1 MRIFLAAAA
10 VSILAAPAAAETF
23 NAHSIDIVHAA
34 ANVTV
39 IPEDR
44 ANIDVAITAGGRLA
58 APQARMTGE
67 GLVIDGG
74 LGNRF
79 QGCRTNMSG
88 QTTVRIRGVGNVS
101 RSELPQITLRVPR
114 ALDLTAAGAVYTE
127 IGASSGG
134 SVNVS
139 GCGDTNIAAT
149 AGALAVTL
157 NGSGD
162 VDVEAVSGALTAVL
176 NGSGSLEVESTR
188 GEARL
193 RLNGSGDLRVGDV
206 DGALDAVLAGSGSLR
221 ARDARGARLAL
232 NGSGSINAGAI
243 HGALDADLTGSGSL
257 RVAFVEGESADLN
270 LTSSGSLVVNSG
282 RVQRL
287 RARSAGSGGV
297 QFGGAA
303 EVTSATLTGSG
314 SISIAD
320 AGRVEQLIDNGSGSI
335 SVGR

>member
-10 VSILAAPAAAETF
+10 VSLLAAPAAAETF
-23 NAHSIDIVHAA
+23 ATRSVDIVHTA

-44 ANIDVAITAGGRLA
+44 TNIDVAITAGGRIA
-58 APQARMTGE
+58 APQARMTAE

-79 QGCRTNMSG
+79 RGCNTGMTG
-88 QTTVRIRGVGNVS
+88 QTVVRIRGIGNVP
-101 RSELPQITLRVPR
+101 RSELPRITLRVPR
-114 ALDLTAAGAVYTE
+114 SLDLSAAGAVYTE
-127 IGASSGG
+127 IGASNGG
-134 SVNVS
+134 EVVVS

-149 AGALAVTL
+149 GGALTVTL

-162 VDVEAVSGALTAVL
+162 VDVADVRGALSAVV
-176 NGSGSLEVESTR
+176 NGSGSLEVERAS

-243 HGALDADLTGSGSL
+243 RGALDADLTGSGSL
-257 RVAFVEGESADLN
+257 RIAFVEGESADLN
-270 LTSSGSLVVNSG
+270 LTSSGSLVVSSG
-282 RVQRL
+282 NVQRL
-287 RARSAGSGGV
+287 RARSTGSGGV
-297 QFGGAA
+297 QYNGAA
-303 EVTSATLTGSG
+303 EVTNATLTGSG

-335 SVGR
+335 NVGR